1 MTDILKETRENTFI
15 VTRVKEKLIASM
27 NIDQEWVERSVPSW
41 FIKKKK
47 KKEEKSGVLAEML
60 LCCTLKN
67 ERAKKN
73 FKLKVL
79 CKDIFEF

>member
-1 MTDILKETRENTFI
+1 MSPVLKKNLLPACILIKNELR
-15 VTRVKEKLIASM
+15 
-27 NIDQEWVERSVPSW
+27 DQCPAGLL
-41 FIKKKK
+41 KK

-79 CKDIFEF
+79 CKDVFEF